1 MAEPT
6 KEQKQQIEDLIKLTG
21 KTGIKIADIQNLEQ
35 ANAIIKGLRAELK
48 DMSSDLGYIRD
59 AFKDSVAELSKQNTY
74 LSASKSALKSI
85 SSISSQVLEH
95 KKGESALSID
105 QLKKLQHKGKLQFE
119 ELNLAIKRGKL
130 LKDQK
135 FELLTA
141 VAEQEM
147 FNKELNKA
155 ISIEE
160 RINKE
165 IGLVGTG
172 LQGLAKF
179 MNQLGFAD
187 LSQPFKE
194 AIEQTKN
201 AKRGIIDNKSQ
212 IEEINKKLK
221 TRGKLSKEERAEL
234 KLTKKSL
241 EANSRE
247 LQGQTS
253 KYKNILSAVGKQLTS
268 TNLLDFAIKKIIE
281 GFFNVNKAS
290 VEFQRITG
298 QNVVAVGSMNTRFAT
313 TVDFLKTASELT
325 QQIGFNAVS
334 IFGPGQLAAVAE
346 AKNLLGLSAEEAG
359 NLALQSKGAGQ
370 TIDSFQD
377 SLLAG
382 VDATNRLRKS
392 VVAPGIVLK
401 DVLNTS
407 KGISLSLGNNPE
419 RLGKAATAARAF
431 GMELKQVDSIASSL
445 LNFESSI
452 EAELEAQLL
461 TGKEINLAKARE
473 YAMTNNLAGLS
484 EELAKN
490 GATAAEFANM
500 NRFAQESLAKA
511 VGMSRDDLAKS
522 IMLQESS
529 KNLSD
534 EQRAAVLGVTKEQ
547 LQQVDI
553 QERLGK
559 SVDKLAQAFAP
570 ILGIMEPVVDLLGQ
584 ALDLVALITY
594 PFSYLFEVAGKLG
607 QSISSMLGPLG
618 VMLKV
623 VKGIALAAVITAAYK
638 TYAAVSTALA
648 ATIVGGIAAPIIGG
662 AAAAAILA
670 AGGGFLGSIKDGV
683 IDPKKGPVVSG
694 DFGTVQLNPKDQI
707 VAGTNLYGGDSTA
720 GGSSMPSISMQP
732 LIAEIQSMKQ
742 ELKAVLITIANKEGS
757 VYLDTDLVGKALVL
771 GSTRM

>member
-241 EANSRE
+241 EANNRE

-253 KYKNILSAVGKQLTS
+253 KYKNILSAIGKQLTL
-268 TNLLDFAIKKIIE
+268 TNLLDFAIGKIIE

-334 IFGPGQLAAVAE
+334 IFGPNQLAAVAE

-359 NLALQSKGAGQ
+359 NLALQSKVAGH

-382 VDATNRLRKS
+382 AEATNKLKKS
-392 VVAPGIVLK
+392 AVAPGIVLK

-473 YAMTNNLAGLS
+473 YAMTNDLAGLS

-522 IMLQESS
+522 ILLQESS

-534 EQRAAVLGVTKEQ
+534 DQRAKVLGITKEQ
-547 LQQVDI
+547 LQQADI
-553 QERLGK
+553 QERINK
-559 SVDKLAQAFAP
+559 SIDKMAQALAGP
-570 ILGIMEPVVDLLGQ
+570 LDILATLIDQSWIMYGIMGGMGVIIGTQIVQGLVSMGRSIAALIPRLLTVLGIETGIAAAKISAVSAATLGLGTVAVIGATIYGVSQLMSAISKAKAIGDLNSPADGKTVVSTKEGG
-584 ALDLVALITY
+584 
-594 PFSYLFEVAGKLG
+594 LFEL
-607 QSISSMLGPLG
+607 SPNDDL
-618 VMLKV
+618 
-623 VKGIALAAVITAAYK
+623 IAAPGA
-638 TYAAVSTALA
+638 STALQSA
-648 ATIVGGIAAPIIGG
+648 QSGGGI
-662 AAAAAILA
+662 
-670 AGGGFLGSIKDGV
+670 
-683 IDPKKGPVVSG
+683 
-694 DFGTVQLNPKDQI
+694 T
-707 VAGTNLYGGDSTA
+707 T
-720 GGSSMPSISMQP
+720 ISMQP

-742 ELKAVLITIANKEGS
+742 ELKAVLNTIANKEGS